1 MKYPFFQTISVLFL
15 LFIAACS
22 TQKTQAKADNDSALI
37 PVKSNEILFI
47 NLKMEVNSTSKKSIS
62 LINVIKSAGK
72 LKNSATSFTPPSN
85 GTYLI
90 CTFLNGKKKKIEDRA
105 IEHPLIRSVESFE
118 ENGTIK
124 QNAISVSSAEF
135 SFRLQNNYDIQ
146 SIVIKEVINGT
157 ENKIP
162 FTINLDAQ

>member
-1 MKYPFFQTISVLFL
+1 MKYPFCQTISVLFL

-22 TQKTQAKADNDSALI
+22 TQKTQANGGNDSAPL

-47 NLKMEVNSTSKKSIS
+47 NLKMEVNSASKKSIS
-62 LINVIKSAGK
+62 LINMVKSTGK
-72 LKNSATSFTPPSN
+72 LKNSTTSFFPQSH
-85 GTYLI
+85 GTHLI
-90 CTFLNGKKKKIEDRA
+90 CTFLNSKKKKIEERTV
-105 IEHPLIRSVESFE
+105 EHPLIRSVESFE
-118 ENGTIK
+118 ENGTMK

-135 SFRLQNNYDIQ
+135 SFRLQNDYNIQ
-146 SIVIKEVINGT
+146 SIVIREVLNGK